1 MIEEIIN
8 LYYIRAALDGISARL
23 AATNLKEQEKEH
35 LLQLCDE
42 MEKQYQLGNFQKFLE
57 INLQFHEIIYKATH
71 SSQLQDLL
79 FQYYNLSEQYR
90 SSGLELPGR
99 YEQICKEHRNIANA
113 LIKGDRDKAEYHARE
128 HHFNTAKQIAKSI
141 GMEIQI

>member
-1 MIEEIIN
+1 M
-8 LYYIRAALDGISARL
+8 YYIRAALDGISARL
-23 AATNLKEQEKEH
+23 AATNLMEQEKEH

-90 SSGLELPGR
+90 S
-99 YEQICKEHRNIANA
+99 
-113 LIKGDRDKAEYHARE
+113 
-128 HHFNTAKQIAKSI
+128 
-141 GMEIQI
+141 